1 MRLRLFNLKYFT
13 LNKKAIYAIIICAI
27 LAGSNGLLI
36 KSMTSLTTGTIA
48 WFRAAIPIFILIP
61 FLIKDRELHIKGNNK
76 RMLLA
81 SLINAAR
88 MYLYLLA
95 YIYTTIGNSVVLF
108 YTYPIFVTAIEA
120 VFYKQ
125 RIERKQTLLL
135 LLAFT
140 GIVITYIG
148 KPFSFQSNDFV
159 GMLAAVGAAVGY
171 AITVVLFKAENERYS
186 KNQMIFYQN
195 IVGAI
200 VFIPFLT
207 NLPNASLSDL
217 GIGVFYGLLIGIV
230 VFKLFFFG
238 LKQLSAATA
247 TTLMYL
253 EVVSAIL
260 LGYFILDEAI
270 TWNII
275 VGGILIVTSSYYISR
290 MNKKAHRKELEEA
303 AV

>member
-1 MRLRLFNLKYFT
+1 M
-13 LNKKAIYAIIICAI
+13 NKKAIYAIIICAI
-27 LAGSNGLLI
+27 LAGANGLLI
-36 KSMTSLTTGTIA
+36 KSMTSLSTGAIA
-48 WFRAAIPIFILIP
+48 WFRTGVPILILIP
-61 FLIKDRELHIKGNNK
+61 FLWKDGELHFKGNNK
-76 RMLLA
+76 KMLLA

-95 YIYTTIGNSVVLF
+95 YIYTSIGNTVVLF
-108 YTYPIFVTAIEA
+108 YTYPIFVTIIEA
-120 VFYKQ
+120 IFFKKK
-125 RIERKQTLLL
+125 IEKNQSLLL

-148 KPFSFQSNDFV
+148 KPFSFQSNDFI
-159 GMLAAVGAAVGY
+159 GMLAAVGASIGY
-171 AITVVLFKAENERYS
+171 AITVVLFKVENARYS
-186 KNQMIFYQN
+186 KNQMVFYQN

-200 VFIPFLT
+200 LFIPFLIA
-207 NLPNASLSDL
+207 LPSASLPDL
-217 GIGVFYGLLIGIV
+217 GIGVFYGFLIGIV

-260 LGYFILDEAI
+260 IGYFILNEPI

-275 VGGILIVTSSYYISR
+275 LGGILIVTSSYLISK
-290 MNKKAHRKELEEA
+290 MNKKANAVLE
-303 AV
+303 

>member
-1 MRLRLFNLKYFT
+1 M
-13 LNKKAIYAIIICAI
+13 NKKAIYAIIICAI
-27 LAGSNGLLI
+27 LAGANGLLI
-36 KSMTSLTTGTIA
+36 KSMTSLSTGTIA
-48 WFRAAIPIFILIP
+48 WFRTAIPILILIP
-61 FLIKDRELHIKGNNK
+61 FLIKDGELHFKGNNK
-76 RMLLA
+76 KMLLA

-95 YIYTTIGNSVVLF
+95 YIYTSIGNTVVLS

-120 VFYKQ
+120 IFFKHK
-125 RIERKQTLLL
+125 IERKQILLL

-148 KPFSFQSNDFV
+148 KPFSFQSRDFI

-171 AITVVLFKAENERYS
+171 AVTVVLFKAENERYS

-195 IVGAI
+195 IVGAV
-200 VFIPFLT
+200 VFIPFLIS
-207 NLPNASLSDL
+207 LPSASLSDL
-217 GIGVFYGLLIGIV
+217 GIGVFYGFLIGIV

-238 LKQLSAATA
+238 LKQLTAATA

-260 LGYFILDEAI
+260 LGYFVLDEAI

-275 VGGILIVTSSYYISR
+275 LGGCFIVTSSYLISR
-290 MNKKAHRKELEEA
+290 MNKKAQKLAAKETEA
-303 AV
+303 

>member
-1 MRLRLFNLKYFT
+1 

-27 LAGSNGLLI
+27 LAGANGLLI

-48 WFRAAIPIFILIP
+48 WFRTATPILILIP
-61 FLIKDRELHIKGNNK
+61 FLVKEGELHFKGNNK
-76 RMLLA
+76 KMLLA

-95 YIYTTIGNSVVLF
+95 YIYTSIGNTVVLF

-120 VFYKQ
+120 IFFRQK
-125 RIERKQTLLL
+125 IERKQVLLL
-135 LLAFT
+135 FLAFI

-148 KPFSFQSNDFV
+148 KPFSFQSNDFI

-207 NLPNASLSDL
+207 SLPNATLPDL
-217 GIGVFYGLLIGIV
+217 GIGVFYGFLIGIV

>member
-1 MRLRLFNLKYFT
+1 M
-13 LNKKAIYAIIICAI
+13 NKKAIYAIIICAI
-27 LAGSNGLLI
+27 LAGANGLLI

-48 WFRAAIPIFILIP
+48 WFRTAVPILILIP
-61 FLIKDRELHIKGNNK
+61 FLIKDRELHFKGNNK
-76 RMLLA
+76 KMLLA

-95 YIYTTIGNSVVLF
+95 YIYTSIGNTVVLF
-108 YTYPIFVTAIEA
+108 YTYPIFVTAIE
-120 VFYKQ
+120 VIFFRQK
-125 RIERKQTLLL
+125 IERKQILLL

-148 KPFSFQSNDFV
+148 KPFSFQSKDFI
-159 GMLAAVGAAVGY
+159 GMLAAVGAAIGY
-171 AITVVLFKAENERYS
+171 AVTVVLFKAENERYS

-200 VFIPFLT
+200 VFIPFLIA
-207 NLPNASLSDL
+207 LPNATLPDL
-217 GIGVFYGLLIGIV
+217 GIAVFYGFLIGIV

-275 VGGILIVTSSYYISR
+275 LGGLFIITSSYFISR
-290 MNKKAHRKELEEA
+290 MNKSALNKELEEA

>member
-1 MRLRLFNLKYFT
+1 M
-13 LNKKAIYAIIICAI
+13 NKKAIYAIIICAI
-27 LAGSNGLLI
+27 LAGTNGLLI
-36 KSMTSLTTGTIA
+36 KAMTSMSTGTIA
-48 WFRAAIPIFILIP
+48 WFRTAVPILILIP
-61 FLIKDRELHIKGNNK
+61 FLIKDGELHFKGNNK
-76 RMLLA
+76 KMLLA

-95 YIYTTIGNSVVLF
+95 YIYTSIGNTVVLF

-120 VFYKQ
+120 LFFKQ
-125 RIERKQTLLL
+125 KIEKKQIFLLI
-135 LLAFT
+135 LAFT

-148 KPFSFQSNDFV
+148 KPFSFQSRDFI
-159 GMLAAVGAAVGY
+159 GMLAAVGAAIGY
-171 AITVVLFKAENERYS
+171 AVTVVLFKAENERYS

-200 VFIPFLT
+200 VFIPFLIS
-207 NLPNASLSDL
+207 LPNASLPDL
-217 GIGVFYGLLIGIV
+217 GIGIFYGFLIGIV

-238 LKQLSAATA
+238 LKQLTAATA

-260 LGYFILDEAI
+260 LGYFVLNEAI

-275 VGGILIVTSSYYISR
+275 LGGFFIVTSSYLISR
-290 MNKKAHRKELEEA
+290 MNKKAQNQNASESDEMMDK
-303 AV
+303 

>member
-1 MRLRLFNLKYFT
+1 M
-13 LNKKAIYAIIICAI
+13 NKKAIYAIIICAI
-27 LAGSNGLLI
+27 LAGANGLLI

-48 WFRAAIPIFILIP
+48 WFRTATPILILIP
-61 FLIKDRELHIKGNNK
+61 FLVKEGELHFKGNNK
-76 RMLLA
+76 KMLLA

-95 YIYTTIGNSVVLF
+95 YIYTSIGNTVVLF

-120 VFYKQ
+120 IFFRQK
-125 RIERKQTLLL
+125 IERKQVLLL
-135 LLAFT
+135 FLAFI

-148 KPFSFQSNDFV
+148 KPFSFQSNDFI

-207 NLPNASLSDL
+207 SLPNATLPDL
-217 GIGVFYGLLIGIV
+217 GIGVFYGFLIGIV

>member
-1 MRLRLFNLKYFT
+1 M
-13 LNKKAIYAIIICAI
+13 NKKAIYAIIICAI
-27 LAGSNGLLI
+27 LAGANGLLI

-48 WFRAAIPIFILIP
+48 WFRTAIPILILIP
-61 FLIKDRELHIKGNNK
+61 FLWKDEELHFKGNNK
-76 RMLLA
+76 KMLLA

-95 YIYTTIGNSVVLF
+95 YIYTSIGNTVVLF
-108 YTYPIFVTAIEA
+108 YTYPIFVTVIEA
-120 VFYKQ
+120 IFFSQK
-125 RIERKQTLLL
+125 IERKQALLL

-148 KPFSFQSNDFV
+148 KPFSFQSNDFI
-159 GMLAAVGAAVGY
+159 GMLAALGASIGY
-171 AITVVLFKAENERYS
+171 AITVVLFKSENTRYS
-186 KNQMIFYQN
+186 KNQMVFYQN

-207 NLPNASLSDL
+207 TLPSATLPDL
-217 GIGVFYGLLIGIV
+217 GIAVFYGFLIGIV

-238 LKQLSAATA
+238 LNQLSAATA

-260 LGYFILDEAI
+260 LGYFVLDEAL
-270 TWNII
+270 TWNILI
-275 VGGILIVTSSYYISR
+275 GGVLIITSSYYIST
-290 MNKKAHRKELEEA
+290 MKKKI
-303 AV
+303 

>member
-1 MRLRLFNLKYFT
+1 M
-13 LNKKAIYAIIICAI
+13 NKKAIYAIITCAI
-27 LAGSNGLLI
+27 LAGANGLLI
-36 KSMTSLTTGTIA
+36 KSMTSLSTGTIA
-48 WFRAAIPIFILIP
+48 WFRTAVPILILIP
-61 FLIKDRELHIKGNNK
+61 FLIKDGELHFKGNNK
-76 RMLLA
+76 KMLLA

-95 YIYTTIGNSVVLF
+95 YIYTSIGNTVVLF

-120 VFYKQ
+120 IFFKQ
-125 RIERKQTLLL
+125 KIERKQILLL

-148 KPFSFQSNDFV
+148 KPFSFQSRDFI

-171 AITVVLFKAENERYS
+171 AVTVVLFKAENERYS

-200 VFIPFLT
+200 VFIPFLIS
-207 NLPNASLSDL
+207 LPDASLPDL
-217 GIGVFYGLLIGIV
+217 GIGVFYGFLIGIV

-238 LKQLSAATA
+238 LKQLTAATA

-260 LGYFILDEAI
+260 LGYFVLDEAI
-270 TWNII
+270 TWNI
-275 VGGILIVTSSYYISR
+275 VLGGCFIVTSSYLISR
-290 MNKKAHRKELEEA
+290 MNKKAENQLLQEIE
-303 AV
+303 V

>member
-1 MRLRLFNLKYFT
+1 

-27 LAGSNGLLI
+27 LAGANGLLI

-48 WFRAAIPIFILIP
+48 WFRTATPILILIP
-61 FLIKDRELHIKGNNK
+61 FLIKDGELHFKGNNK
-76 RMLLA
+76 KMLLA

-95 YIYTTIGNSVVLF
+95 YIYTSIGNTVVLF

-120 VFYKQ
+120 IFFRQK
-125 RIERKQTLLL
+125 IERKQVLLL
-135 LLAFT
+135 FLAFI

-148 KPFSFQSNDFV
+148 KPFSFQSKDFI
-159 GMLAAVGAAVGY
+159 GMFAAVGAAVGY

-207 NLPNASLSDL
+207 SLPNATLPDL
-217 GIGVFYGLLIGIV
+217 GMGVFYGFLIGIV

-260 LGYFILDEAI
+260 LGHFVLDETI

-275 VGGILIVTSSYYISR
+275 VGGILIVASSYFISR
-290 MNKKAHRKELEEA
+290 MNKKAHRKELDEA